1 IQESGPKRSMSRPAV
16 ASRSRCVS
24 FSARAIPGLPLL
36 PDHEDPVELDDG
48 LGALIE
54 AARTNPHEAET
65 GSTPGFADLGHLGLR
80 IDRISVEDGAG
91 ETDVLEPDLES
102 VPARPVDEEA
112 RRDRDGQE
120 AIHDPS
126 TAEGFPGEGP
136 PRVVFVEVDL
146 VRVSGEEGE
155 PHVVRLGH
163 CPPDLSPDL
172 RSDPEV
178 LKKGPVVHRNS
189 RCERVLKT

>member
-1 IQESGPKRSMSRPAV
+1 
-16 ASRSRCVS
+16 RSRWVS

-54 AARTNPHEAET
+54 AARADPYEAET
-65 GSTPGFADLGHLGLR
+65 GSTPRFANLGHLGLR

-102 VPARPVDEEA
+102 APTRPVDEEP

-136 PRVVFVEVDL
+136 PRAAFVVVGL
-146 VRVSGEEGE
+146 VRACG
-155 PHVVRLGH
+155 
-163 CPPDLSPDL
+163 
-172 RSDPEV
+172 
-178 LKKGPVVHRNS
+178 
-189 RCERVLKT
+189 